1 MHTSALEQWRR
12 DLQAWAIPDE
22 IIAAAPES
30 PWGFP
35 AGLFAERAASAL
47 RRGLSPA
54 NHRALEA
61 LPEGGTVL
69 DVGVGGG
76 AASLPLAGRAG
87 RLVGVDSSQN
97 MLDSFAEAASG
108 QGVACS
114 TVLGTWPEVAR
125 QVDPADVVICHHVFY
140 NVPDLAPFVEALSA
154 KAVHRVVVELTPKH
168 PLAWM
173 GDLWLRFHGLPRPQ
187 GPGYLD
193 AVNAVAELGIEV
205 RHRLESGPP
214 VMSGFANREDA
225 IALVRKRV
233 CLRPEQDGE
242 LAEALGDRLTE
253 RNGLWT
259 ASPPEHEIATL
270 WWDTG
275 TDRK

>member
-1 MHTSALEQWRR
+1 MHTSALEQWSK
-12 DLQAWAIPDE
+12 DLLAWAIPDE

-35 AGLFAERAASAL
+35 PGLFAKRAESAL

-61 LPEGGTVL
+61 LPEGGAVL

-76 AASLPLAGRAG
+76 AGSLPLAGRAG
-87 RLVGVDSSQN
+87 RLIGLDSSQS
-97 MLDSFAEAASG
+97 MLDSFSRAASG
-108 QGVACS
+108 RGVACT
-114 TVLGTWPEVAR
+114 TVLGTWPEAAP
-125 QVDPADVVICHHVFY
+125 QVGPADVVICHHVFY
-140 NVPDLAPFVEALSA
+140 NVANLAPFVEALA
-154 KAVHRVVVELTPKH
+154 GKAVHRVVVELTPRH

-173 GDLWLRFHGLPRPQ
+173 SDLWLRFHGLPRPQ

-193 AVNAVAELGIEV
+193 AVDAVSELGFDV
-205 RHRLESGPP
+205 RHELTSGPP
-214 VMSGFANREDA
+214 VMSGFPSREDA

-233 CLRPEQDGE
+233 CLRPEQDDE
-242 LAEALGDRLTE
+242 LAEALGDRLSE
-253 RNGLWT
+253 RDGLWT

-270 WWDTG
+270 WWSP
-275 TDRK
+275 